1 MTIASTTN
9 RYDKYKDSGIEWIG
23 EVPDSWGVRKIK
35 SFSTICGRI
44 GFKGY
49 TIEDLVE
56 PETQGAAIVLGG
68 TNIMSEGYISFDKLT
83 FLSEFKYLESPEIML
98 QGGEILITKVGAG
111 TGDNAIYKRYS
122 ERVTINPNVMLC
134 KPSSNINSV
143 YLNYC
148 LLSPL
153 VKQEVF
159 LESNKSGAQP
169 AINQQFIKNLIV
181 AYPSLDEQEAI
192 AGYLDRKC
200 VAIDETIEKQ
210 KSVIEKLKE
219 YKQSI
224 ITQAV
229 TKGLDKS
236 APMKDSGIEWIGQ
249 IPQHWEIIKFK
260 NCISKIA
267 DIDHYMPNSVDNGY
281 PYLMTGDLK
290 EYASQINFDIC
301 KKISSEDYI
310 DLATKIYPQ
319 KDDIIFARYATIGTL
334 CYVDISKEFL
344 VSYSCLTI
352 RPLNAKVLGKFIFY
366 YLKSDIFTNEIM
378 QYVNSNTQSNIGLD
392 SLKRI
397 LVILPNVIEQKQII
411 SYLDKKCSEIDKTI
425 EDKEKLIEKLVEYK
439 KSLIYECV
447 TGKRKVI

>member
-1 MTIASTTN
+1 MSSN
-9 RYDKYKDSGIEWIG
+9 RYDKYKYSGIEWIG
-23 EVPDSWGVRKIK
+23 EIPSTKNILRSKYYLVYQKGKNPSILNTDKVGVPYIGASDLDDISGNANYENYTTEEFLPAAQKNDVLILWDGARAGLIGKNHSGVI
-35 SFSTICGRI
+35 SSTIVNLLTNEKYI
-44 GFKGY
+44 NKNFLYFYLKGFENFLYDRVNGT
-49 TIEDLVE
+49 TI
-56 PETQGAAIVLGG
+56 PHM
-68 TNIMSEGYISFDKLT
+68 NRKYIEEL
-83 FLSEFKYLESPEIML
+83 EFI
-98 QGGEILITKVGAG
+98 
-111 TGDNAIYKRYS
+111 D
-122 ERVTINPNVMLC
+122 
-134 KPSSNINSV
+134 
-143 YLNYC
+143 
-148 LLSPL
+148 
-153 VKQEVF
+153 F
-159 LESNKSGAQP
+159 
-169 AINQQFIKNLIV
+169 
-181 AYPSLDEQEAI
+181 SLKEQEAI

-200 VAIDETIEKQ
+200 GVIDETIEKQ

>member
-1 MTIASTTN
+1 MTIASATN

-23 EVPDSWGVRKIK
+23 EIPDSWGVRKIK

-200 VAIDETIEKQ
+200 GAIDETIEKQ

-249 IPQHWEIIKFK
+249 IPQHWEICKLLKLFKDRKFPNKGNIENNVLSLSYGNIKRRNVETNMGLLPESFESY
-260 NCISKIA
+260 NIIEPNNIVLRLT
-267 DIDHYMPNSVDNGY
+267 DLQNDHKSLRCGLVKERGIITSAYVT
-281 PYLMTGDLK
+281 LELK
-290 EYASQINFDIC
+290 DTSQCANYFYRLLHTFDIE
-301 KKISSEDYI
+301 K
-310 DLATKIYPQ
+310 
-319 KDDIIFARYATIGTL
+319 G
-334 CYVDISKEFL
+334 
-344 VSYSCLTI
+344 
-352 RPLNAKVLGKFIFY
+352 FY
-366 YLKSDIFTNEIM
+366 GM
-378 QYVNSNTQSNIGLD
+378 GAGVRQ
-392 SLKRI
+392 SLKYDGELCNLYI
-397 LVILPNVIEQKQII
+397 IKPPVIEQKQIAEF
-411 SYLDKKCSEIDKTI
+411 LDKKCSEIDKTI

-447 TGKRKVI
+447 TGKRRVVT

>member
-1 MTIASTTN
+1 MSSN
-9 RYDKYKDSGIEWIG
+9 RYDKYKYSGIEWIG
-23 EVPDSWGVRKIK
+23 EIPSTKNILRSKYYLVYQKGKNPSILNTDKVGVPYIGASDLDDISGNANYENYTTEEFLPAAQKNDVLILWDGARAGLIGKNHSGVI
-35 SFSTICGRI
+35 SSTIVNLLTNEKYI
-44 GFKGY
+44 NKNFLYFYLKGFENFLYDRVNGT
-49 TIEDLVE
+49 TI
-56 PETQGAAIVLGG
+56 PHM
-68 TNIMSEGYISFDKLT
+68 NRKYIEEL
-83 FLSEFKYLESPEIML
+83 EFI
-98 QGGEILITKVGAG
+98 
-111 TGDNAIYKRYS
+111 D
-122 ERVTINPNVMLC
+122 
-134 KPSSNINSV
+134 
-143 YLNYC
+143 
-148 LLSPL
+148 
-153 VKQEVF
+153 F
-159 LESNKSGAQP
+159 
-169 AINQQFIKNLIV
+169 
-181 AYPSLDEQEAI
+181 SLKEQEAI
-192 AGYLDRKC
+192 AGYLDRMC
-200 VAIDETIEKQ
+200 GAIDETIEKQ

-447 TGKRKVI
+447 KGKRKVI